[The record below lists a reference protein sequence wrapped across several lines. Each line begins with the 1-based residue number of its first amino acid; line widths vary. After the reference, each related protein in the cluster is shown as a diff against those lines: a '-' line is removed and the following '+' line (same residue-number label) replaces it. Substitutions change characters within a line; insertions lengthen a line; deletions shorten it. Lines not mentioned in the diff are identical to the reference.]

1 MKKETYKKRNEGG
14 EKKAI
19 KRNDGK
25 EKIEKK
31 KVGAEVGLLSM
42 SIPWASM

>member
-1 MKKETYKKRNEGG
+1 MERKTIKRNEKKNYKKRNEGG

-31 KVGAEVGLLSM
+31 S
-42 SIPWASM
+42 WC